1 MIDFDIFTSLTF
13 DLSTSKIYWR
23 NRRTARNILW
33 WVTAK
38 KNNFCIFSS
47 LTLTLQCQNYNVE
60 MKGRCRTAR
69 SLFEVNW
76 TIAMMRHSP
85 KQYCLPAVTRVE
97 H

>member
-33 WVTAK
+33 WVTAQ

-47 LTLTLQCQNYNVE
+47 L
-60 MKGRCRTAR
+60 
-69 SLFEVNW
+69 
-76 TIAMMRHSP
+76 
-85 KQYCLPAVTRVE
+85 
-97 H
+97 